1 MEHSVEFFPPQTLEG
16 MEKLRASAQA
26 LQKSSHFRF
35 ASVTYGAGGST
46 RERTFAAVEALQAA
60 GWEVA
65 PHLSG
70 IGATEATIVDIL
82 ERYHAAGIRRL
93 VLLRGDLPSGVVD
106 PGPFRYARDL
116 VAFVRA
122 RFGNAFW
129 IAVAAY
135 PEYHPQ
141 ARSAQADLDAFAAKM
156 AAGADCA
163 ITQFFY
169 NPDAYA
175 HFRDEAARRGVTQ
188 PIIPGIMPIT
198 QFSRLARFA
207 DSCGAEIPRWIRRK
221 MEGFGDDA
229 EAVRLFGHEVVAQ
242 LLERLTALGAPGF
255 HFYTMNQASATL
267 ALVSRLA

>member
-1 MEHSVEFFPPQTLEG
+1 MEYSVEFFPPQTPEG
-16 MEKLRASAQA
+16 MAKLLAEAEKLRESG
-26 LQKSSHFRF
+26 LFRY

-46 RERTFAAVEALQAA
+46 RERTFASVAALQAA
-60 GWEVA
+60 GWDVA

-70 IGATEATIVDIL
+70 IGADEASIVDIL
-82 ERYHAAGIRRL
+82 DRYRAAGIQRL
-93 VLLRGDLPSGVVD
+93 VLLRGDLPSGVVV

-122 RFGNAFW
+122 RYGNSFA

-141 ARSAQADLDAFAAKM
+141 AQSAEADLEAFAAKM

-175 HFRDEAARRGVTQ
+175 HFRDEVVRRGVTQ

-198 QFSRLARFA
+198 QFMRLARFA

-221 MEGFGDDA
+221 MEGFGDDTSSIRA
-229 EAVRLFGHEVVAQ
+229 FGLEVVAR
-242 LLERLTALGAPGF
+242 LLERLRALGAPGF
-255 HFYTMNQASATL
+255 HFYTMNQADPTL
-267 ALVSRLA
+267 ALLS

>member
-1 MEHSVEFFPPQTLEG
+1 MELSVEFFPPQSAEG
-16 MEKLRASAQA
+16 MAKLQTTAQE
-26 LQKSSHFRF
+26 LQAHGLFRF

-46 RERTFAAVEALQAA
+46 RDRTFATVTALQAA
-60 GWEVA
+60 GWDVA

-70 IGATEATIVDIL
+70 IGASEATILEIL
-82 ERYHAAGIRRL
+82 ERYRAAGIRRL

-106 PGPFRYARDL
+106 PGVFRFARDL

-122 RFGNAFW
+122 RFANAFW

-141 ARSAQADLDAFAAKM
+141 ARSAQSDLDAFAAKM

-175 HFRDEAARRGVTQ
+175 HFVDEAARRGVTQ

-198 QFSRLARFA
+198 QFSRLVRFA
-207 DSCGAEIPRWIRRK
+207 DGCGAEIPRWIRRK
-221 MEGFGDDA
+221 MEGYGDDSRSIRA
-229 EAVRLFGHEVVAQ
+229 FGQEVVAR
-242 LLERLTALGAPGF
+242 LIERLRALGAPGL
-255 HFYTMNQASATL
+255 HFYTMNQAAPTL
-267 ALVSRLA
+267 ALLA

>member
-1 MEHSVEFFPPQTLEG
+1 MEYSVEFFPPQTPEG
-16 MEKLRASAQA
+16 MAKLSATAQK
-26 LQKSSHFRF
+26 LQTSGRF
-35 ASVTYGAGGST
+35 AYASVTYGAGGST
-46 RERTFAAVEALQAA
+46 RDRTFAAVDALQAA
-60 GWEVA
+60 GWDVA

-70 IGATEATIVDIL
+70 IGATEASIVTILD
-82 ERYHAAGIRRL
+82 RYRAAGIRRL

-122 RFGNAFW
+122 RYGDTFW

-141 ARSAQADLDAFAAKM
+141 AKHAMADLDAFAAKM

-175 HFRDEAARRGVTQ
+175 HFCDEAARRGVTQ

-198 QFSRLARFA
+198 QFFRLARFA

-221 MEGFGDDA
+221 MEGFGDDVA
-229 EAVRLFGHEVVAQ
+229 SIRAFGHEVVAR
-242 LLERLTALGAPGF
+242 LLERLRALGAPGF
-255 HFYTMNQASATL
+255 HFYTMNQAEPTL
-267 ALVSRLA
+267 ALL